1 MGKNRKVSSK
11 ESKIIQILLSHQKK
25 YRSEV
30 LKKGYKE
37 ECCKKY
43 KKAQDKRCK
52 RCPCL
57 DLFKQVA

>member
-1 MGKNRKVSSK
+1 MGQKRKVSGEKS
-11 ESKIIQILLSHQKK
+11 EIIQILLSHQKK

-43 KKAQDKRCK
+43 KKAQNKRCK

>member
-1 MGKNRKVSSK
+1 MGKKRKVSGEKS
-11 ESKIIQILLSHQKK
+11 EIIQILLSHQKK

-43 KKAQDKRCK
+43 KKAQNKRCK

>member
-1 MGKNRKVSSK
+1 MGKKRNKNSK
-11 ESKIIQILLSHQKK
+11 EKKIVQILLAHQKK
-25 YRSEV
+25 YHSEV

-43 KKAQDKRCK
+43 KKAQNKRCK

>member
-1 MGKNRKVSSK
+1 MGKNRKVSGEK
-11 ESKIIQILLSHQKK
+11 GEIIQILLSHQKK